1 MRLPYSLV
9 REETAKPIRNNI
21 DEESGF
27 YWKEGDD
34 AVFQYSMDPDCMKAF
49 IRCTVYTLDCSGQ
62 RGIVIFADKAY
73 DKMLD

>member
-1 MRLPYSLV
+1 
-9 REETAKPIRNNI
+9 
-21 DEESGF
+21 
-27 YWKEGDD
+27 
-34 AVFQYSMDPDCMKAF
+34 MKAF